1 MPLKL
6 RRQISSKEP
15 KMHLMKS
22 LFILV
27 ILIIPLGLDTLSAQP
42 GRSGRGQ
49 DSRPSRQLGTA
60 LISAANGDV
69 RAHDARTGDW
79 VSAHASM
86 VLENR
91 DRLATGLGSRAE
103 LQFDVANFA
112 RLNSETEVLVG
123 DLGNR
128 SYHISVTQG
137 ELTYSMWKHGEADV
151 LIEAGEVRIRPL
163 KPGVYRISTDE
174 GLTTVTVRK
183 GAAELESPAGIRRVE
198 KGKRL
203 TIDKRNDKQ
212 RIRAASA
219 PGKDPFDKWSERR
232 DDVLRRDGPR
242 SNWRR
247 GGRLYA
253 YGGYPYHLGLGYY
266 PYRRFGFG
274 RSFSRHRYRG
284 RRRW

>member
-1 MPLKL
+1 MQFIKTL
-6 RRQISSKEP
+6 S
-15 KMHLMKS
+15 
-22 LFILV
+22 ILV
-27 ILIIPLGLDTLSAQP
+27 MLITPLGLDTLSAQP
-42 GRSGRGQ
+42 GRNDPRRA
-49 DSRPSRQLGTA
+49 SRASRELGA
-60 LISAANGDV
+60 AVISAAHGDV
-69 RAHDARTGDW
+69 RAHNGRTGDW

-137 ELTYSMWKHGEADV
+137 ELTYSMWKDGEADV

-203 TIDKRNDKQ
+203 TIDKRNYKQ

-253 YGGYPYHLGLGYY
+253 YGGYPYHMGFGYY

-274 RSFSRHRYRG
+274 FGTSFSRRRYRG
-284 RRRW
+284 RRR